1 MNVQIRNKTKH
12 HELDAYFPLCEDYLH
27 KTLKLL
33 QKEGDYV
40 ISLTLV
46 GPVSIHRLNRDYRGI
61 DRITDVISFAI
72 NDLDEGFA
80 IPEEEIDLGD
90 IFINVNRVKSQ
101 ARDYGHSEKR
111 EFLFLFVHGLL
122 HCLGYD
128 HQTPEQEEEMFSL
141 QKQILGDLR

>member
-1 MNVQIRNKTKH
+1 MNVQIRNKTRH
-12 HELDAYFPLCEDYLH
+12 HELDEYFPLCEEYLR
-27 KTLKLL
+27 KTLQLL
-33 QKEGDYV
+33 QKKEDYV

-61 DRITDVISFAI
+61 DRVTDVISFAI

-90 IFINVNRVKSQ
+90 IFINVNRVHTQ
-101 ARDYGHSEKR
+101 ARDYGHSVKR